1 MGGAG
6 ALQRSDSINVVTP
19 VVRAAAAAMVDAAA
33 MDEMIGTATSMS
45 LDDKAG
51 RPLRTTTRT
60 QIGA

>member
-1 MGGAG
+1 VGGAG

-19 VVRAAAAAMVDAAA
+19 VVRAAAAAMVDAAE

-51 RPLRTTTRT
+51 SSLRTTTRT